1 LYLYN
6 AGGSLELGAKRG
18 GESIHIENILFL
30 LGYDSLLL
38 YILLSMKDATNA
50 TAVSTK
56 GGHPTTGRLGMIN
69 VGNSCFSNATMQA
82 VFTMVGLKLSDS
94 MEKLRTVLRDP
105 RYDPTLKEGKALNE
119 LACIQFYVGVIGKN
133 INDNNIPLFDF
144 GEQNDGE
151 EFLIRVLD
159 GTDAASKSLIA
170 ITRTKSGECTQC
182 HRARI
187 RPGEVEYCL
196 YLEFPSHQEHSDIQK
211 LLNSSAVSE
220 EVTFKCES
228 EECSGTSSKDT
239 TVVKAA
245 SRYAVFSL
253 KRFVATVK
261 KTKKGTT
268 TTVRKISNTVDVL
281 LDVNFC
287 GQVFHLLVILEH
299 IGLSINSGHY
309 KAHCRDLES
318 GKFFTF
324 DDAVVHETSEAVLL
338 RSKNVYVLVYTND
351 KVHCCSL
358 VSSL

>member
-1 LYLYN
+1 
-6 AGGSLELGAKRG
+6 
-18 GESIHIENILFL
+18 
-30 LGYDSLLL
+30 
-38 YILLSMKDATNA
+38 
-50 TAVSTK
+50 
-56 GGHPTTGRLGMIN
+56 MIN

-82 VFTMVGLKLSDS
+82 VFTMGGLKLSDS

-119 LACIQFYVGVIGKN
+119 LACMQFYVGVIG
-133 INDNNIPLFDF
+133 NNMPLFDF

-170 ITRTKSGECTQC
+170 IKRTKSGECTQC
-182 HRARI
+182 HRTRI
-187 RPGEVEYCL
+187 RSVEVEYCL
-196 YLEFPSHQEHSDIQK
+196 YLELPSHQEHTDIQK

-228 EECSGTSSKDT
+228 EGCSGTSFKDT
-239 TVVKAA
+239 TVVDAA

-281 LDVNFC
+281 LDVNFS

-299 IGLSINSGHY
+299 IGLSMSSGHY

-324 DDAVVHETSEAVLL
+324 DDSVVHETSEAVLL

>member
-1 LYLYN
+1 MELYLYN

-38 YILLSMKDATNA
+38 YILLSMKDAHRA
-50 TAVSTK
+50 
-56 GGHPTTGRLGMIN
+56 RLGMIN

-82 VFTMVGLKLSDS
+82 VFTMAGLKLSDS

-105 RYDPTLKEGKALNE
+105 RYDPTLKEGKTLNE
-119 LACIQFYVGVIGKN
+119 LACMQFYVGVIG
-133 INDNNIPLFDF
+133 DNIPLFDF
-144 GEQNDGE
+144 MEQNDGE

-170 ITRTKSGECTQC
+170 IKRTKSGECTQC
-182 HRARI
+182 HRTRI
-187 RPGEVEYCL
+187 RSVEVEYCL
-196 YLEFPSHQEHSDIQK
+196 YLELPSHQEHTDIQK

-228 EECSGTSSKDT
+228 EGCSGTSFKDT
-239 TVVKAA
+239 TVVDAA

-253 KRFVATVK
+253 KRFVATMK

-281 LDVNFC
+281 LDVNFS

-299 IGLSINSGHY
+299 IGLSMSSGHY

-324 DDAVVHETSEAVLL
+324 DDSVVHETSEAVLL